1 MTREEAIRKLK
12 ERKREY
18 LDNWI
23 DYSRV
28 AEAYDM
34 AITALAEPE
43 RKKGKWIIDQC
54 GWFADCSVCNEP
66 LRLECNGIQL
76 FDELPKF
83 CPHCGA
89 KMSNGEECNE

>member
-1 MTREEAIRKLK
+1 MTNEEAIRKSKRQK
-12 ERKREY
+12 EEY
-18 LDNWI
+18 LDNWV
-23 DYSRV
+23 DYSGA

-34 AITALAEPE
+34 AITALAGPK
-43 RKKGKWIIDQC
+43 RKKGKWIIDKP

-83 CPHCGA
+83 CPNCGSEME
-89 KMSNGEECNE
+89 K